1 MAAPTKPAEIFDRDA
16 EWAELERFVTNP
28 DPGPNLA
35 VVYGHRRQGKS
46 FLLDHLARRH
56 GGLYHVAAE
65 DDPRTALDSFAASL
79 AEWLGLAVPLRFE
92 DWKSGIEA
100 AVEQMTRRSAETGKP
115 ALMVLDE
122 YSYLLAGTP
131 ALSSYIQNAFDRYKR
146 DRRGMV
152 RIVLCGSAFSLMANL
167 LSGDKPLYGRAAL
180 SKLIRPFDHRVAAR
194 FWNATHR
201 PTALRLHAIVGGVP
215 GYRMLS
221 EAVYP
226 TSGFHAPGD
235 LDEWVVATVLNPASM
250 LFQEHDRLL
259 REDPRISHRALYQGV
274 LRQIAQGVTKPG
286 KIAAAL
292 GRDARSMKHP
302 LDALVDTGLVRRVED
317 LVFSG
322 KTSYHIA
329 EPILRFAHAVILPRL
344 SQLERGRSR
353 MVWERSADVFRSNIL
368 GPHFEDLVRD
378 WLADQGWARL
388 GFSEPGE
395 VGQTTISSGADG
407 QRGHQVDVVMLDPD
421 SSPRGDRVAIR
432 ILGEA
437 KCTAEPRS
445 GHDLRR
451 LEKIRERMRSISKID
466 VSATHYAVFSE
477 SGFAADLLAEA
488 SRRDDV
494 HLVDLDDLYDE

>member
-1 MAAPTKPAEIFDRDA
+1 MATPSKPAEIFDRDA

-46 FLLDHLARRH
+46 FLLDHLARRY

-65 DDPRTALDSFAASL
+65 DDPRTALDGFAASL
-79 AEWLGLAVPLRFE
+79 AEWLGLAVPLRFA

-100 AVEQMTRRSAETGKP
+100 AVEQMTRRSVETGKP
-115 ALMVLDE
+115 ALMVIDE
-122 YSYLLAGTP
+122 YSYLLSGTP

-146 DRRGMV
+146 DRRGIV

-180 SKLIRPFDHRVAAR
+180 GKLIRPFDHRLAAR

-215 GYRMLS
+215 GYRMLA

-226 TSGFHAPGD
+226 TSGFHAPPD

-259 REDPRISHRALYQGV
+259 REDPRITHRALYQGV

-344 SQLERGRSR
+344 SQLERGRAR
-353 MVWERSADVFRSNIL
+353 TVWERSADVFRSNIL

-378 WLADQGWARL
+378 WLTDQGWARL

-395 VGQTTISSGADG
+395 VGQTTISSGAEG

-421 SSPRGDRVAIR
+421 ASPRGDRVAIR

-494 HLVDLDDLYDE
+494 HLVDLDDLYE